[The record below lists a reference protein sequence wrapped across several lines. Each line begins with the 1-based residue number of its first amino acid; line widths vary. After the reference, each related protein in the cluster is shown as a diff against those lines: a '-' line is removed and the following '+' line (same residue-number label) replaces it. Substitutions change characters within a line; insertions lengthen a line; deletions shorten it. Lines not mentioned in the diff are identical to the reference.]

1 MMKAARF
8 NRSWIDGAGA
18 LIGWTRLAV
27 PTGDHVVICRSVGT
41 ERAKTWR
48 GGNSGAFFGPLGGS
62 KHELVARDF
71 LR

>member
-1 MMKAARF
+1 V
-8 NRSWIDGAGA
+8 
-18 LIGWTRLAV
+18 LTGWTRLAV
-27 PTGDHVVICRSVGT
+27 PTGDHVVICRSGGT

-48 GGNSGAFFGPLGGS
+48 GDDSGAFFDPLGGW